1 MTNSKFRETDP
12 TNIDEYAE
20 NIFTRINL
28 AFNILEFDGKEFAQ
42 IWVQAENKPNSL
54 QKKQRHYFKRKQFI
68 RYRAETKRNRIP
80 QN

>member
-12 TNIDEYAE
+12 TNIDEYTE

-42 IWVQAENKPNSL
+42 IWVQAETNRFSA
-54 QKKQRHYFKRKQFI
+54 KK
-68 RYRAETKRNRIP
+68 TKTLF
-80 QN
+80 